1 VVAKDVF
8 HDAVRHALEKEQWL
22 ITDDPL
28 FLRFGGVDMYID
40 LAAEQLMSA
49 ERNGEKIAVE
59 IKSFIG
65 VSATTEF
72 SMALGQ
78 FLKYQLALEEEQP
91 DRVLYLAIPLDAYRS
106 FFTLELP
113 RRLVERYRVNLII
126 YEPEEEEIVRWQKPM
141 NMDK

>member
-1 VVAKDVF
+1 VAAKDVF
-8 HDAVRHALEKEQWL
+8 HDAVRHALEKEQWI

-40 LAAEQLMSA
+40 LATEQLISA
-49 ERNGEKIAVE
+49 EKDGEKIAIE

-72 SMALGQ
+72 STALGQ

-91 DRVLYLAIPLDAYRS
+91 DRILYLAIPLDADRS
-106 FFTLELP
+106 FFSLELP
-113 RRLVERYRVNLII
+113 RRLVEKYQVKLIV
-126 YEPEEEEIVRWQKPM
+126 YEPEDEEIVRWQK
-141 NMDK
+141 